1 MKAEEFKLTDIHRIL
16 IGDVPGAFFIEV
28 VIRTILI
35 YFLLILAIRLMGKRM
50 ALQLNVTELTAMVA
64 LAAAIGV
71 PMQAPDRGILPA
83 AVIAVV
89 VVLAERCITRLT
101 MKNQTAETV
110 FHGDMNVLIEDSVI
124 SYDCLKYVSM
134 SKSLVLQQ
142 IRSQGIDHLGQVKRL
157 YMESSGAFSLVKY
170 DEPQPGL
177 SVIPSGDDNYWEDH
191 ERCTGIYVCSNCGN
205 RSREKQRRGEDD
217 HSRDICDRCGTTGW
231 EEAVL

>member
-1 MKAEEFKLTDIHRIL
+1 MKTEDFKLTDIHRIF
-16 IGDVPGAFFIEV
+16 IGDVPGEFFIEV

-89 VVLAERCITRLT
+89 VVLAERSITRFTL
-101 MKNQTAETV
+101 KSQTAETV
-110 FHGDMNVLIEDSVI
+110 FHGDMNVLIEDAVI
-124 SYDCLKYVSM
+124 NYQCLKDVSM

-142 IRSQGIDHLGQVKRL
+142 LRSQGIDHLGEVKRL

-170 DEPQPGL
+170 EETQPGL
-177 SVIPSGDDNYWEDH
+177 SVVPDGDEDYWESH
-191 ERCTGIYVCSNCGN
+191 EVCTEIYVCSNCGN
-205 RSREKQRRGEDD
+205 KSDSENGMVKDQIQEKSCEKCGEKA
-217 HSRDICDRCGTTGW
+217 W
-231 EEAVL
+231 EQAVR

>member
-1 MKAEEFKLTDIHRIL
+1 MKTEDFKLTDIHRIL
-16 IGDVPGAFFIEV
+16 IGDVPAAFFIEV
-28 VIRTILI
+28 IIRTILI

-89 VVLAERCITRLT
+89 VVLAERGITRFTLR
-101 MKNQTAETV
+101 NQTAETV

-124 SYDCLKYVSM
+124 NYDCLKNVSL

-142 IRSQGIDHLGQVKRL
+142 LRSQGIDHLGEVKRL
-157 YMESSGAFSLVKY
+157 YMESSGAFSLVKNV
-170 DEPQPGL
+170 ETRPGL
-177 SVIPSGDDNYWEDH
+177 SVIPEGDEDYWEPH
-191 ERCTGIYVCSNCGN
+191 ETCTGLYVCGNCGN
-205 RSREKQRRGEDD
+205 QDAENRTSNTQIPEKDCE
-217 HSRDICDRCGTTGW
+217 RCGTNSW
-231 EEAVL
+231 KEAVK